1 MECTSLLKK
10 QTKGW
15 TLIQAL
21 CDLTSTAT
29 QEHRELNVDYMK
41 RPHLSNK
48 GSKDSE
54 NTERREV
61 TQLRVEVAEG
71 GVTESLWIGMSVSL
85 PQRMFHLLFSPS
97 PGAEKEQN
105 CKMEPEGVHFE
116 IRKTIC

>member
-29 QEHRELNVDYMK
+29 QEHRELNVDHMK

-71 GVTESLWIGMSVSL
+71 GVTESVWIGMSVSL
-85 PQRMFHLLFSPS
+85 RKECFTCSSHPLLVQRKS
-97 PGAEKEQN
+97 
-105 CKMEPEGVHFE
+105 
-116 IRKTIC
+116 KTVKWSLRVFISK